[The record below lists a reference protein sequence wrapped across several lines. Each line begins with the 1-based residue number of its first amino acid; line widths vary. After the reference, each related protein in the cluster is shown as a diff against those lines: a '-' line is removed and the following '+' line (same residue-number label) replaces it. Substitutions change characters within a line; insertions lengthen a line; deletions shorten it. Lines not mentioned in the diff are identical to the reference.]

1 MEKESNPVLLQ
12 NRYELKEEKGSGTFG
27 VTYLATDHGMPSK
40 PDPNPDLIVQEQD
53 AGKLL

>member
-1 MEKESNPVLLQ
+1 MLLQ